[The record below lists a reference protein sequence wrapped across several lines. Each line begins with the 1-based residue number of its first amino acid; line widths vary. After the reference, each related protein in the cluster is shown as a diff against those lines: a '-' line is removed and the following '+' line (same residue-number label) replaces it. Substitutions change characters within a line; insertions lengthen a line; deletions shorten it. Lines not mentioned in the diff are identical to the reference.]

1 MIKGYKFGENKFGIK
16 VSNNRGKTHW
26 HECWRVHHE
35 CALAKILEL
44 YELLHKIEMEL
55 PEDSPFIDKII
66 ASYPT
71 LNDN

>member
-44 YELLHKIEMEL
+44 YELLHEAEQIL
-55 PEDSPFIDKII
+55 PEDSLQKKPVK
-66 ASYPT
+66 PT
-71 LNDN
+71 RFSSGI